1 MNKRLW
7 VVSWTNDQV
16 STMDQSTLK
25 CFEEQDTAR
34 SFAKLMSTTYSYVNM
49 YLSEVSDGFPR

>member
-16 STMDQSTLK
+16 STTDSSNLK
-25 CFEEQDTAR
+25 CFEEQDIAR
-34 SFAKLMSTTYSYVNM
+34 SYAKLMSKDYSYVNM
-49 YLSEVSDGFPR
+49 YLSEVTDGIPR

>member
-1 MNKRLW
+1 MNKRPW

-16 STMDQSTLK
+16 STTDSSNLK

-34 SFAKLMSTTYSYVNM
+34 SYAKLMSANYSYVNM
-49 YLSEVSDGFPR
+49 YLSEVTDGIPR